1 MKLKTISALI
11 LAFSTA
17 VTVFY
22 GCTKKDDDIPENT
35 TSTETTTVG
44 YVEESNGVVVY
55 TDEHYTY
62 HSQINELPTVI
73 VTGKN
78 EQDGTPISYAVV
90 STTEFVPITIIPEK
104 LTSVIHT
111 TKANKTTVKQ
121 TTTKRAGA
129 SSTEVI
135 KEESKGINVLT
146 KTTPVFP
153 GNTATITV
161 LGKPD
166 KKYTIDFYEEGS
178 VPSVATGLE
187 DKTANEYGFVSW
199 TFSISPL
206 CSAGNKKIIIKEIG
220 SDNYIQTSIKV
231 N

>member
-1 MKLKTISALI
+1 MKLKTVSALI
-11 LAFSTA
+11 LVFTTA
-17 VTVFY
+17 ATVLY
-22 GCTKKDDDIPENT
+22 GCNKKDDNIPENT
-35 TSTETTTVG
+35 TSTATTIG
-44 YVEESNGVVVY
+44 YVEESNGVVIF

-62 HSQINELPTVI
+62 HSQLNELPTVI

-78 EQDGTPISYAVV
+78 EQDGTPVSYAVV

-104 LTSVIHT
+104 LTSSVQT
-111 TKANKTTVKQ
+111 TKAPKTTVKQ
-121 TTTKRAGA
+121 TTTKRASA

-161 LGKPD
+161 LGKAD

-187 DKTANEYGFVSW
+187 DKVANEYGFVSW
-199 TFSISPL
+199 TFTVSPL
-206 CSAGNKKIIIKEIG
+206 CSAGNKRIIIKEIG